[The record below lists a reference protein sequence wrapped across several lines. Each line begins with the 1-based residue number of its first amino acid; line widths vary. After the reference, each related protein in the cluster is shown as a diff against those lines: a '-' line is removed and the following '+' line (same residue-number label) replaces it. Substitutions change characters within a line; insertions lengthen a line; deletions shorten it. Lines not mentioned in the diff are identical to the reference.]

1 MRRRGPAHAELWKIR
16 SGWSALGDGE
26 TLNGGRAVM
35 LDDQIGRVESQAR
48 VQGEGL
54 CNTFQVESLR
64 CIGGPFVVAGV
75 VASRAVLVKE
85 DSH

>member
-1 MRRRGPAHAELWKIR
+1 
-16 SGWSALGDGE
+16 
-26 TLNGGRAVM
+26 M